1 MMADGKI
8 HANSNLGK
16 VATLRRSYSDPNL
29 QNMPKRDADKV
40 WVRGILIPD
49 KPGYSFLERDLSAV
63 EMFLLGFMA
72 GDKPLLDALEKGIS
86 PHAVSASSAFNI
98 PIETFDKKKYSDQ
111 YAKGK
116 ELNFANVFGAGFETL
131 YYRVNR
137 FSDEKYRVTRDDLH
151 KILNNWREKHFAIVQ
166 YKEESLNKI
175 NRQGYVDTP
184 FGHRRYVDMGKGNA
198 NTLFNTIMQSS
209 SGLMI
214 LLSIVLAFEEIEK
227 QNALDEF
234 PFCFDIHDAEIFE
247 FPKDYQ
253 DQLENLT
260 LQKTIEAANYIGMP
274 TIGSEVD
281 IYPERFGFK

>member
-1 MMADGKI
+1 MSSFWETYKQAILYTIIVVSIVLLLLFLTQLFHNWLAKRYRRKHPNEEPSTIHLIQKI
-8 HANSNLGK
+8 LNALWI
-16 VATLRRSYSDPNL
+16 V
-29 QNMPKRDADKV
+29 
-40 WVRGILIPD
+40 
-49 KPGYSFLERDLSAV
+49 
-63 EMFLLGFMA
+63 LGFMA
-72 GDKPLLDALEKGIS
+72 GDKPLMDALGKNIS
-86 PHAVSASSAFNI
+86 PHAVSASSAFSI
-98 PIETFDKKKYSDQ
+98 PIETFDKKKYPDQ

-137 FSDEKYRVTRDDLH
+137 FSDEKYRVTREELH
-151 KILNNWREKHFAIVQ
+151 TILNTWRKKHFAIVE
-166 YKEESLNKI
+166 YKQRELDKI

-184 FGHRRYVDMGKGNA
+184 FGHRRYVDAGKGNA

-209 SGLMI
+209 SGLVI

-247 FPKDYQ
+247 FPREYQ
-253 DQLENLT
+253 DQIERLT
-260 LQKTIEAANYIGMP
+260 LQKTIEAANYMGMP